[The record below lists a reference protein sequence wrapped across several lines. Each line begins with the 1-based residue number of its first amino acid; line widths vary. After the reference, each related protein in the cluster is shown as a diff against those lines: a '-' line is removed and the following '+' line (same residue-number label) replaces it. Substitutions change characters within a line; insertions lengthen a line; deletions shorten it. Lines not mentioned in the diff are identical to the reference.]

1 MPQNTATT
9 LPAPDYIRL
18 RDAALRPTPAV
29 MALRFRIWAIAA
41 PKGWDMTLAEV
52 ADALDE
58 DFRRVAGV
66 VRYAGWL
73 PRFRTTTR
81 RAIDDH
87 GDLVL
92 LSPAE
97 MI

>member
-29 MALRFRIWAIAA
+29 MVLRFRIWAVAA
-41 PKGWDMTLAEV
+41 PKGWDMTIAEV
-52 ADALDE
+52 AEALGE
-58 DFRRVAGV
+58 NPRRIAGI

-73 PRFRTTTR
+73 PRFRTMTSR
-81 RAIDDH
+81 SIDDH
-87 GDLVL
+87 GDLIL

>member
-1 MPQNTATT
+1 MPR
-9 LPAPDYIRL
+9 PDHNH
-18 RDAALRPTPAV
+18 PPPAV

-41 PKGWDMTLAEV
+41 PKGWDMTIAEV
-52 ADALDE
+52 AEALGE
-58 DFRRVAGV
+58 NPRRIAGI

-73 PRFRTTTR
+73 PRFRTVTYRSYDTF
-81 RAIDDH
+81 

-92 LSPAE
+92 FSPAE